1 MFSEAGNGI
10 EAIELAHSLSPD
22 VVVMDVSMPCM
33 DSIDATRVINR
44 ANIRSL
50 VLGVP
55 VRND

>member
-1 MFSEAGNGI
+1 M
-10 EAIELAHSLSPD
+10 SPD